1 MIIQA
6 SHVGYEPKTGQFVV
20 MDSGNIP
27 EPLKVF
33 STSKAFRVNPE
44 LKNRLPKSFWQEDK
58 RVPVG
63 KKLTANLFYFKKRVS
78 EALEGRDQLE
88 RNLSHS
94 MPRIVTSTFPGLSAA
109 QANTQIE
116 FESQ

>member
-1 MIIQA
+1 VPGRQKVIIQA

-63 KKLTANLFYFKKRVS
+63 KKTDGKPVLFQKACVGS
-78 EALEGRDQLE
+78 
-88 RNLSHS
+88 
-94 MPRIVTSTFPGLSAA
+94 PGGA
-109 QANTQIE
+109 
-116 FESQ
+116 